1 MARVGPYGWLLVSL
15 VATVAVQGA
24 VAPSAGQRVVISVL
38 LGVNLVLAVVIAN
51 VDRAYLRLGIVIA
64 CVGIA
69 LNVLRASAGVLG
81 EGEVRTG
88 NALVVLLGP
97 PMVALGILRSL
108 RASRA
113 VRLEAVTGVL
123 SLYIMIGL
131 FFAFVYGAIDELG
144 GEPFFANDTPATVSR
159 CVYFS
164 FVTLATV
171 GYGDL
176 TAASDLGHTLSI
188 FEALIGQ
195 IYLVTVVSLIVSN
208 LGRRDG
214 PPHPDRMMR
223 GGAPQPMLVPE
234 VEVDATTKEEP

>member
-1 MARVGPYGWLLVSL
+1 MARVGPYGWLLASL
-15 VATVAVQGA
+15 VASVAVQGA
-24 VAPSAGQRVVISVL
+24 LAPSSAQRVLVSVL
-38 LGVNLVLAVVIAN
+38 LGANLLLAVMVADVVPSVRRLAIA
-51 VDRAYLRLGIVIA
+51 IA
-64 CVGIA
+64 VTGVV

-81 EGEVRTG
+81 EGEMRAM

-97 PMVALGILRSL
+97 PLIALGVLRNL

-113 VRLEAVTGVL
+113 VRLEAVSGVL

-131 FFAFVYGAIDELG
+131 FFAFVYGAIDEIG
-144 GEPFFANDTPATVSR
+144 DEPFFAGGAPATVAN

-176 TAASDLGHTLSI
+176 TAAGDLGHTLCV

-208 LGRRDG
+208 LGRRET
-214 PPHPDRMMR
+214 PAHPDRMMR
-223 GGAPQPMLVPE
+223 GGAQQPMLVH
-234 VEVDATTKEEP
+234 EVDATAKEEP

>member
-1 MARVGPYGWLLVSL
+1 MARVGPYGWLLASL
-15 VATVAVQGA
+15 VASVAVQGA
-24 VAPSAGQRVVISVL
+24 VPPSAGQRVVISAL
-38 LGVNLVLAVVIAN
+38 LGANLVLAVVVAN
-51 VDRAYLRLGIVIA
+51 VDRAYLRTAAVVA
-64 CVGIA
+64 CVGFG
-69 LNVLRASAGVLG
+69 LNVLRAVGGVLG
-81 EGEVRTG
+81 EGEIRAG

-108 RASRA
+108 RASRS

-123 SLYIMIGL
+123 SLYLMIGL
-131 FFAFVYGAIDELG
+131 FFAFVYGALDELG
-144 GEPFFANDTPATVSR
+144 NEPFFANDAPATVAR

-171 GYGDL
+171 GYGDY

-208 LGRRDG
+208 LGRREG

-223 GGAPQPMLVPE
+223 GDAPPPMLLP
-234 VEVDATTKEEP
+234 EVDATTKEES

>member
-1 MARVGPYGWLLVSL
+1 MARVGPYGWLLASL
-15 VATVAVQGA
+15 VASVFVQGTL
-24 VAPSAGQRVVISVL
+24 PAGQAQQIVVSVL
-38 LGVNLVLAVVIAN
+38 LGANLVLAALVARVHPN
-51 VDRAYLRLGIVIA
+51 WLRLTIA
-64 CVGIA
+64 IAAFGIA
-69 LNVLRASAGVLG
+69 LNTLKAFAGIFG
-81 EGEVRTG
+81 EGEVRAM

-97 PMVALGILRSL
+97 PMVALGVLRSL
-108 RASRA
+108 RATGA

-123 SLYIMIGL
+123 SLYIMLGL
-131 FFAFVYGAIDELG
+131 FFAFVYGAIDQLG
-144 GEPFFANDTPATVSR
+144 TAPFFADGEPATVAR

-176 TAASDLGHTLSI
+176 TAASDLGHTLCV

-214 PPHPDRMMR
+214 SAHPDRMMR
-223 GGAPQPMLVPE
+223 GGAPEPMLVPE
-234 VEVDATTKEEP
+234 VDPTVKEEP

>member
-1 MARVGPYGWLLVSL
+1 MARVGPYGWLLASL
-15 VATVAVQGA
+15 IASVAVQGA
-24 VAPSAGQRVVISVL
+24 LPPSPVQRVVVSVL
-38 LGVNLVLAVVIAN
+38 LGANLLLAVAVAD
-51 VDRAYLRLGIVIA
+51 VDRSVWRLAVAIA
-64 CVGIA
+64 VAGVA
-69 LNVLRASAGVLG
+69 VNTLRAAAGVVG
-81 EGEVRTG
+81 EGEVRTM

-97 PMVALGILRSL
+97 PMIVLGVLRNL

-113 VRLEAVTGVL
+113 VRVEAVSGVL

-131 FFAFVYGAIDELG
+131 FFAFVYGAIENLS
-144 GEPFFANDTPATVSR
+144 GEPFFAGGTTATMSR

-176 TAASDLGHTLSI
+176 TAAGDLGHTLCV

-208 LGRRDG
+208 LGRREG
-214 PPHPDRMMR
+214 PTHPDRMMR
-223 GGAPQPMLVPE
+223 GGAPQPMLVN
-234 VEVDATTKEEP
+234 EVDATAKEEP

>member
-1 MARVGPYGWLLVSL
+1 MARVGPYGWLLASL
-15 VATVAVQGA
+15 VASVAVQGA
-24 VAPSAGQRVVISVL
+24 VTPSDGQRVVISVL
-38 LGVNLVLAVVIAN
+38 LGINLVLAVVIAH
-51 VDRAYLRLGIVIA
+51 VDRAYLRLAATIA
-64 CVGIA
+64 CLGVGV
-69 LNVLRASAGVLG
+69 NVLRALTGVLG
-81 EGEVRTG
+81 EGEVRTM

-97 PMVALGILRSL
+97 PMVALGVLRSL
-108 RASRA
+108 RATRT

-131 FFAFVYGAIDELG
+131 LFAFVYAAIDAYG
-144 GEPFFANDTPATVSR
+144 NEPFFAGGAPATVSN

-176 TAASDLGHTLSI
+176 TAADALGHTLSI

-208 LGRRDG
+208 LGRREG

-223 GGAPQPMLVPE
+223 GGAPQPMLVRD
-234 VEVDATTKEEP
+234 VETKAKEEP

>member
-1 MARVGPYGWLLVSL
+1 MARVGSYGWLLATL
-15 VATVAVQGA
+15 VASLFVQGTLP
-24 VAPSAGQRVVISVL
+24 PSGAQQIVVSIL
-38 LGVNLVLAVVIAN
+38 LGANLVLAAVVARVHSN
-51 VDRAYLRLGIVIA
+51 WLRLATTIA
-64 CVGIA
+64 VLGVAI
-69 LNVLRASAGVLG
+69 NSLRAVSGIIG
-81 EGEVRTG
+81 EGEVRAM

-97 PMVALGILRSL
+97 PMVALGVLRSL

-144 GEPFFANDTPATVSR
+144 GKPFFAGDVQGTVAL

-171 GYGDL
+171 GYGDY
-176 TAASDLGHTLSI
+176 TAASDLGHTLSV

-208 LGRRDG
+208 LGRRNG
-214 PPHPDRMMR
+214 SAHPDRMMR
-223 GGAPQPMLVPE
+223 GGAPDPMLVAE
-234 VEVDATTKEEP
+234 VETTAKEEQ

>member
-1 MARVGPYGWLLVSL
+1 MARVSPYGWLLASL
-15 VATVAVQGA
+15 VGSLAVQGA
-24 VAPSAGQRVVISVL
+24 TTPSAAQRVVVSVL
-38 LGVNLVLAVVIAN
+38 LGINLVLAVVVSN
-51 VDRAYLRLGIVIA
+51 TDRSMLRLA
-64 CVGIA
+64 FGIA
-69 LNVLRASAGVLG
+69 VAGISINVARAWLGALG
-81 EGEVRTG
+81 EGEVRTL

-97 PMVALGILRSL
+97 PMIALGVLRSL

-113 VRLEAVTGVL
+113 VRLDAVAGVL

-131 FFAFVYGAIDELG
+131 FFASLFGALAEYTE
-144 GEPFFANDTPATVSR
+144 EPFFASGATATVAH

-176 TAASDLGHTLSI
+176 TAATDLGHTLSV

-208 LGRRDG
+208 LGRREG
-214 PPHPDRMMR
+214 PAHPDRMMR
-223 GGAPQPMLVPE
+223 GGASEPMLVTE
-234 VEVDATTKEEP
+234 VEATAKEEQ

>member
-1 MARVGPYGWLLVSL
+1 MARVGPYGWLLASL
-15 VATVAVQGA
+15 VASVAVQGA
-24 VAPSAGQRVVISVL
+24 VTPSAGQRVVISVL
-38 LGVNLVLAVVIAN
+38 LGINLVLAVVVAN
-51 VDRAYLRLGIVIA
+51 VDRSYLRLAATVA
-64 CVGIA
+64 CVGVAI
-69 LNVLRASAGVLG
+69 NVLKATTGALG
-81 EGEVRTG
+81 EGEVRTM
-88 NALVVLLGP
+88 NAIVVLLGP
-97 PMVALGILRSL
+97 PMVALGVLRSL

-113 VRLEAVTGVL
+113 VRLEAVSGVL

-131 FFAFVYGAIDELG
+131 FFAFVYAALDAYGDD
-144 GEPFFANDTPATVSR
+144 PFFAEGAPATVAN

-176 TAASDLGHTLSI
+176 TAAENLGHTLSV

-208 LGRRDG
+208 LGRREG

-223 GGAPQPMLVPE
+223 GAAPQPMLVS
-234 VEVDATTKEEP
+234 EVDTKAKEEP

>member
-1 MARVGPYGWLLVSL
+1 MARLGSYGWLLATL
-15 VATVAVQGA
+15 VASLFVQGTLP
-24 VAPSAGQRVVISVL
+24 PSGAQQILVSIL
-38 LGVNLVLAVVIAN
+38 LGANLVLAAVVARVHPN
-51 VDRAYLRLGIVIA
+51 WLRLAAAIA
-64 CVGIA
+64 A
-69 LNVLRASAGVLG
+69 LGVAVNCLRAIAGVVG
-81 EGEVRTG
+81 EGEVRAM

-97 PMVALGILRSL
+97 PMVALGVLRSL

-131 FFAFVYGAIDELG
+131 FFAFVFGAIDELG
-144 GEPFFANDTPATVSR
+144 GKPFFAGDAKATVAL

-171 GYGDL
+171 GYGDY
-176 TAASDLGHTLSI
+176 TAASNLGHTLSV

-208 LGRRDG
+208 LGRRNG
-214 PPHPDRMMR
+214 SAHPDRMMR
-223 GGAPQPMLVPE
+223 GGAPEPMLVTE
-234 VEVDATTKEEP
+234 VETTVKEEK

>member
-1 MARVGPYGWLLVSL
+1 MARLGPYGWLLASL
-15 VATVAVQGA
+15 VASVAVQGA
-24 VAPSAGQRVVISVL
+24 LAPSPVQRVVVSVL
-38 LGVNLVLAVVIAN
+38 LGANLLLAVLIAD
-51 VDRAYLRLGIVIA
+51 VDRSVVRLAIA
-64 CVGIA
+64 IA
-69 LNVLRASAGVLG
+69 VAGVAVNILRAAAGVLD
-81 EGEVRTG
+81 EGEVRAM

-97 PMVALGILRSL
+97 PMIVRGVLRNL
-108 RASRA
+108 RASGA

-131 FFAFVYGAIDELG
+131 FFAFVYGAIDALDD
-144 GEPFFANDTPATVSR
+144 EPFFAGGAPATVAN

-176 TAASDLGHTLSI
+176 TAAGDLGHTLCV

-208 LGRRDG
+208 LGRREG
-214 PPHPDRMMR
+214 PTHPDRMMR
-223 GGAPQPMLVPE
+223 GGAQQPMLVHD
-234 VEVDATTKEEP
+234 VDATAKEEP

>member
-1 MARVGPYGWLLVSL
+1 MARVGPYGWLLASL
-15 VATVAVQGA
+15 VASVAVQGA
-24 VAPSAGQRVVISVL
+24 LAPSSLQRVVISVL
-38 LGVNLVLAVVIAN
+38 LGANLLLAVVVADVHRSVRRLAIA
-51 VDRAYLRLGIVIA
+51 IA
-64 CVGIA
+64 VTGVVV
-69 LNVLRASAGVLG
+69 NVLRAATTVLG
-81 EGEVRTG
+81 EGEVRAM

-97 PMVALGILRSL
+97 PMIALGVLRKL

-113 VRLEAVTGVL
+113 VRLEAVAGVL

-131 FFAFVYGAIDELG
+131 FFAFVYGAIEELG
-144 GEPFFANDTPATVSR
+144 GEPFFAGGASATVAN

-176 TAASDLGHTLSI
+176 TAAGNLGHTLCV

-208 LGRRDG
+208 LGRREG
-214 PPHPDRMMR
+214 PTHPDRMMR
-223 GGAPQPMLVPE
+223 GDAPHPMLVHE
-234 VEVDATTKEEP
+234 IDATAKEEP

>member
-1 MARVGPYGWLLVSL
+1 MARVSPYGWLLASL
-15 VATVAVQGA
+15 VGSLAVQGA
-24 VAPSAGQRVVISVL
+24 TTPSAAQRVVVSVL
-38 LGVNLVLAVVIAN
+38 LGINLVLAVVVSN
-51 VDRAYLRLGIVIA
+51 TDRSMLRLA
-64 CVGIA
+64 FGIA
-69 LNVLRASAGVLG
+69 VAGISLNVARAWFGVLG
-81 EGEVRTG
+81 EGEVRTL

-97 PMVALGILRSL
+97 PMIALGVLRNL

-113 VRLEAVTGVL
+113 VRLDAVAGVL

-131 FFAFVYGAIDELG
+131 FFAFVYSALAEYSDV
-144 GEPFFANDTPATVSR
+144 PFFASGASPTVAN

-176 TAASDLGHTLSI
+176 TAATDLGHTLSV

-208 LGRRDG
+208 LGRREG
-214 PPHPDRMMR
+214 PAHPDRMMR
-223 GGAPQPMLVPE
+223 GGASEPMLVTE
-234 VEVDATTKEEP
+234 VEATAKEEQ

>member
-1 MARVGPYGWLLVSL
+1 MARLGSYGWLLATL
-15 VATVAVQGA
+15 VASLFVQGTLP
-24 VAPSAGQRVVISVL
+24 PSGAQQILVSIL
-38 LGVNLVLAVVIAN
+38 LGANLVLAAVVARVHPN
-51 VDRAYLRLGIVIA
+51 WLRLAAAIA
-64 CVGIA
+64 A
-69 LNVLRASAGVLG
+69 LGVAVNCLRAIAGVVG
-81 EGEVRTG
+81 EGEVRAM

-97 PMVALGILRSL
+97 PMVALGVLRSL

-131 FFAFVYGAIDELG
+131 FFAFVFGAIDQLG
-144 GEPFFANDTPATVSR
+144 GAPFFAGDVNATVAL

-171 GYGDL
+171 GYGDY
-176 TAASDLGHTLSI
+176 TAASNLGHTLSV

-208 LGRRDG
+208 LGRRNG
-214 PPHPDRMMR
+214 SAHPDRMMR
-223 GGAPQPMLVPE
+223 GGAPEPMLVTE
-234 VEVDATTKEEP
+234 VETTVKEEK

>member
-1 MARVGPYGWLLVSL
+1 LLASL
-15 VATVAVQGA
+15 VASVAVQGA
-24 VAPSAGQRVVISVL
+24 LAPSSAQRVVVSVL
-38 LGVNLVLAVVIAN
+38 LGANLLLAVMVADVVPSVRRLAIA
-51 VDRAYLRLGIVIA
+51 IA
-64 CVGIA
+64 VTGVA

-81 EGEVRTG
+81 EGEMRAM

-97 PMVALGILRSL
+97 PLIALGVLRNL

-113 VRLEAVTGVL
+113 VRLEAVSGVL

-131 FFAFVYGAIDELG
+131 FFAFVYGAIDEIG
-144 GEPFFANDTPATVSR
+144 DEPFFAGGAPATVAN

-176 TAASDLGHTLSI
+176 TAAGDLGHTLCV

-208 LGRRDG
+208 LGRRET
-214 PPHPDRMMR
+214 PAHPDRMMR
-223 GGAPQPMLVPE
+223 GGAQQPMLVH
-234 VEVDATTKEEP
+234 EVDATAKEEP